1 MMPILYRAD
10 ETEFDTYGI
19 GMLSDCTF
27 CEVTEERNGAFECVM
42 KYPLHGALFDE
53 IKNDRVI
60 LVKPNDTSRSQPF
73 RIYRITTPMNGIITV
88 YAQHMSYDL
97 SGISVLCFESKSVSP
112 QLALERIFANTSSK
126 HGFKCRTDL
135 SAPRAFSVSKPM
147 SIRAC
152 LGGTE
157 GSVLDVW
164 GGEYEWDMFD
174 VILHSKRG
182 KDNGVVIEYGKNLTS
197 LEQDNDFSSV
207 YTHLLP
213 YAVIKNGDTE
223 SVVTLSEIT
232 IPIVETYAREKT
244 LIKDFSSFFK
254 DGETVTE
261 DTLRAKAKSYIKQNP
276 FGDETPTVKVSFE
289 PLWQQP
295 EYSQFLEKVNLCD
308 TVIVRHPDMNI
319 EVKTKV
325 IETVY
330 DALAEKY
337 SSITLG
343 TAKSNFVNTV
353 AEIKST
359 TDEIKKETD
368 SFPLLMN
375 TAIKN
380 ATSLISG
387 QQGGFVVMHT
397 DSVTGKPYELL
408 ILDNENLY
416 DTRNVWRWNVSGL
429 GFSKSGYNGPYET
442 AITADGKIVA
452 DFITSG
458 TLMANIIKAGVISSA
473 DNSSW
478 WDLESG
484 EVHLSAYTKTEDT
497 DKLSDSIAEITER
510 TSTLEQTAEDI
521 SFKINEQSTGGKNY
535 LLNSSALNGLSDD
548 WEYSGLVTVLSDTDV
563 ISHTSSGSAFVLGAE
578 STLSQ
583 SVYNSVA
590 DRSFVLSLRAKKSYS
605 QLSAYMYVQY
615 NGVKREYLFNTKES
629 FDWTDFSVVLP
640 DVSDGEITVFIY
652 SRDTSLT
659 VSDLMLTDGS
669 IIQHWSP
676 APNEIY
682 TNEVKI
688 DRKGIEVSNSKSSQK
703 TVITNTEFSGY
714 YNGEKIF
721 TLNKDE
727 TQTKKTTVDGELTI
741 GRTKLIPMSNSS
753 PGLNIVILD

>member
-97 SGISVLCFESKSVSP
+97 SGIGVLCFESKSVSP

-682 TNEVKI
+682 TNEGKI

>member
-97 SGISVLCFESKSVSP
+97 SGIGVLCFESKSVSP

-213 YAVIKNGDTE
+213 FAVIKNGDTE

>member
-1 MMPILYRAD
+1 MPILYRAD

-19 GMLSDCTF
+19 GVLSDCTF

-42 KYPLHGALFDE
+42 KYPLHGSLFDE
-53 IKNDRVI
+53 IKNERVI

-97 SGISVLCFESKSVSP
+97 SGIGVLCFESKSVSP

-135 SAPRAFSVSKPM
+135 SVPRAFSVSKPM

-254 DGETVTE
+254 NGETVTE

-308 TVIVRHPDMNI
+308 TVTVRHADMNI

-359 TDEIKKETD
+359 TDKIKKETD

>member
-97 SGISVLCFESKSVSP
+97 SGIGVLCFESKSVSP

-497 DKLSDSIAEITER
+497 DKLSGSIAEITEM

>member
-1 MMPILYRAD
+1 MPILYRAD

-97 SGISVLCFESKSVSP
+97 SGIGVLCFESKSVSP

-429 GFSKSGYNGPYET
+429 GLSKSGYNGPYET

>member
-19 GMLSDCTF
+19 GVLSDCTF

-88 YAQHMSYDL
+88 YAQHISYDL
-97 SGISVLCFESKSVSP
+97 SGIGVLCFESKSVSP

-164 GGEYEWDMFD
+164 GGEYEWNMFD

-213 YAVIKNGDTE
+213 YAVVKNGDTE
-223 SVVTLSEIT
+223 NVVTLSEAVL
-232 IPIVETYAREKT
+232 PVVEKYAREKT

-308 TVIVRHPDMNI
+308 TVTVRHADMNI

-359 TDEIKKETD
+359 TDKIKKETD

>member
-97 SGISVLCFESKSVSP
+97 SGIGVLCFESKSVSP

-590 DRSFVLSLRAKKSYS
+590 DRSFVLPLRAKKSYS

>member
-97 SGISVLCFESKSVSP
+97 SGIGVLCFESKSVSP

-452 DFITSG
+452 DFITTG

>member
-1 MMPILYRAD
+1 MMPILYKAD

-19 GMLSDCTF
+19 GVLSDCTF

-88 YAQHMSYDL
+88 YAQHISYDL
-97 SGISVLCFESKSVSP
+97 SGIGVLCFESKSVSP

-521 SFKINEQSTGGKNY
+521 SFKINEQSTGGKYY

>member
-19 GMLSDCTF
+19 GVLSDCTF

-42 KYPLHGALFDE
+42 KYPLHGSLFDE
-53 IKNDRVI
+53 IKNERVI

-97 SGISVLCFESKSVSP
+97 SGIGVLCFESKSVSP

-135 SAPRAFSVSKPM
+135 SVPRAFSVSKPM

-254 DGETVTE
+254 NGETVTE

-308 TVIVRHPDMNI
+308 TVTVRHADMNI

-359 TDEIKKETD
+359 TDKIKKETD

>member
-1 MMPILYRAD
+1 MPILYRAD

-97 SGISVLCFESKSVSP
+97 SGIGVLCFESKSVSP

-126 HGFKCRTDL
+126 HGFKCR
-135 SAPRAFSVSKPM
+135 
-147 SIRAC
+147 
-152 LGGTE
+152 
-157 GSVLDVW
+157 
-164 GGEYEWDMFD
+164 
-174 VILHSKRG
+174 
-182 KDNGVVIEYGKNLTS
+182 
-197 LEQDNDFSSV
+197 
-207 YTHLLP
+207 THLLP

>member
-1 MMPILYRAD
+1 MPILYRAD

-97 SGISVLCFESKSVSP
+97 SGIGVLCFESKLVSP

>member
-1 MMPILYRAD
+1 MPILYRAD

-97 SGISVLCFESKSVSP
+97 SGIGVLCFESKSVSP

-261 DTLRAKAKSYIKQNP
+261 DTLRAKAKSYTKQNP

>member
-88 YAQHMSYDL
+88 YAQHMLYDL
-97 SGISVLCFESKSVSP
+97 SGIGVLCFESKSVSP

-232 IPIVETYAREKT
+232 ISIVETYAREKT

-308 TVIVRHPDMNI
+308 TVTVRHADMNI

-359 TDEIKKETD
+359 TDKIKKETD

-416 DTRNVWRWNVSGL
+416 DARNVWRWNVGGL

-452 DFITSG
+452 NFITSG

-484 EVHLSAYTKTEDT
+484 EVHLSGTM
-497 DKLSDSIAEITER
+497 
-510 TSTLEQTAEDI
+510 QGMC
-521 SFKINEQSTGGKNY
+521 GG
-535 LLNSSALNGLSDD
+535 GM
-548 WEYSGLVTVLSDTDV
+548 
-563 ISHTSSGSAFVLGAE
+563 
-578 STLSQ
+578 
-583 SVYNSVA
+583 SVA
-590 DRSFVLSLRAKKSYS
+590 
-605 QLSAYMYVQY
+605 
-615 NGVKREYLFNTKES
+615 
-629 FDWTDFSVVLP
+629 
-640 DVSDGEITVFIY
+640 
-652 SRDTSLT
+652 
-659 VSDLMLTDGS
+659 
-669 IIQHWSP
+669 
-676 APNEIY
+676 
-682 TNEVKI
+682 
-688 DRKGIEVSNSKSSQK
+688 
-703 TVITNTEFSGY
+703 
-714 YNGEKIF
+714 
-721 TLNKDE
+721 
-727 TQTKKTTVDGELTI
+727 
-741 GRTKLIPMSNSS
+741 
-753 PGLNIVILD
+753 

>member
-97 SGISVLCFESKSVSP
+97 SGIGVLCFESKSVSP

-452 DFITSG
+452 NFITSG

-473 DNSSW
+473 DKSSW

-615 NGVKREYLFNTKES
+615 NGVKREYLFNTKDS

-652 SRDTSLT
+652 SRGFSLK

-669 IIQHWSP
+669 IVQHWSP

-714 YNGEKIF
+714 YNDEKIF

-741 GRTKLIPMSNSS
+741 GRTKLIPMTDSS
-753 PGLNIVILD
+753 QGLNIVILD

>member
-19 GMLSDCTF
+19 GVLSDCTF

-73 RIYRITTPMNGIITV
+73 RIYRIATPMNGIITV
-88 YAQHMSYDL
+88 YAQHISYDL
-97 SGISVLCFESKSVSP
+97 SGIGVLCFESKSVSP

-182 KDNGVVIEYGKNLTS
+182 KDNGVAIEYGKNLTDV
-197 LEQDNDFSSV
+197 EQDNDFSSV

-213 YAVIKNGDTE
+213 YAVVKNGDTE
-223 SVVTLSEIT
+223 NVVTLSET
-232 IPIVETYAREKT
+232 VLPVVEKYAREKT

-254 DGETVTE
+254 NGETVTE

-308 TVIVRHPDMNI
+308 TVTVRHADMNI

-387 QQGGFVVMHT
+387 QQGGFVVIHT

-416 DTRNVWRWNVSGL
+416 DARNVWRWNVGGL

-452 DFITSG
+452 NFITSG
-458 TLMANIIKAGVISSA
+458 TLMANIIKVGVISSA

-497 DKLSDSIAEITER
+497 EKLSENISAITER

-563 ISHTSSGSAFVLGAE
+563 ISTPLRVLPLYSVRKAPCRKVCITRLPTDPLCCHSE
-578 STLSQ
+578 QRKAIHSLVHICMFSTTELKENIFLIQRTALTGRIFRLYSPMFRTVK
-583 SVYNSVA
+583 SRY
-590 DRSFVLSLRAKKSYS
+590 SFTA
-605 QLSAYMYVQY
+605 
-615 NGVKREYLFNTKES
+615 
-629 FDWTDFSVVLP
+629 VVLP
-640 DVSDGEITVFIY
+640 L
-652 SRDTSLT
+652 R
-659 VSDLMLTDGS
+659 
-669 IIQHWSP
+669 
-676 APNEIY
+676 
-682 TNEVKI
+682 
-688 DRKGIEVSNSKSSQK
+688 
-703 TVITNTEFSGY
+703 
-714 YNGEKIF
+714 
-721 TLNKDE
+721 
-727 TQTKKTTVDGELTI
+727 
-741 GRTKLIPMSNSS
+741 
-753 PGLNIVILD
+753 

>member
-19 GMLSDCTF
+19 GMLADCTF

-97 SGISVLCFESKSVSP
+97 SGIGVLCFESKSVSP

>member
-1 MMPILYRAD
+1 MPILYKAD

-19 GMLSDCTF
+19 GVLSDCTF

-97 SGISVLCFESKSVSP
+97 SGIGVLCFESKSVSP

-164 GGEYEWDMFD
+164 GGEYECDMFD

-261 DTLRAKAKSYIKQNP
+261 DTLRAKAKSYIKQNQ

-416 DTRNVWRWNVSGL
+416 DARNVWRWNVSGL

-753 PGLNIVILD
+753 QGLNIVILD

>member
-19 GMLSDCTF
+19 GVLSDCTF

-97 SGISVLCFESKSVSP
+97 SGIGVLCFESKSVSP
-112 QLALERIFANTSSK
+112 QLALERIFSSTSSQHSFNCK
-126 HGFKCRTDL
+126 TDL
-135 SAPRAFSVSKPM
+135 SAPRAFSVDRPM
-147 SIRAC
+147 SVRAV

-207 YTHLLP
+207 YTHLFP

-244 LIKDFSSFFK
+244 LIKDFSTFFK

-261 DTLRAKAKSYIKQNP
+261 DTLRAKAKSYIKQNL

-308 TVIVRHPDMNI
+308 TVTVRHADMNI

-416 DTRNVWRWNVSGL
+416 DARNVWRWNVGGL

-452 DFITSG
+452 NFITSG

-473 DNSSW
+473 DKSSW

-497 DKLSDSIAEITER
+497 DKLSDSLAEITER
-510 TSTLEQTAEDI
+510 TSTLEQAAEDI

-548 WEYSGLVTVLSDTDV
+548 WEYSGFVTVLSDTDV
-563 ISHTSSGSAFVLGAE
+563 ISHTSSGSAFVLGEE

-703 TVITNTEFSGY
+703 TVITNTEFSSY
-714 YNGEKIF
+714 YNGERIF

-753 PGLNIVILD
+753 QGLNIVILD

>member
-1 MMPILYRAD
+1 MPILYRAD

-97 SGISVLCFESKSVSP
+97 SGIGVLCFESKSVSP

-416 DTRNVWRWNVSGL
+416 DTSNVWRWNVSGL

>member
-1 MMPILYRAD
+1 MPILYRAD

-97 SGISVLCFESKSVSP
+97 SGIGVLCFESKSVSP

-714 YNGEKIF
+714 YNDEKIF

-741 GRTKLIPMSNSS
+741 GRTKLIPMTDSS
-753 PGLNIVILD
+753 QGLNIVILD

>member
-19 GMLSDCTF
+19 GVLSDCTF

-42 KYPLHGALFDE
+42 KYPLHGSLFDE
-53 IKNDRVI
+53 IKNERVI

-97 SGISVLCFESKSVSP
+97 SGIGVLCFESKSVSP

-254 DGETVTE
+254 NGETVTE

-308 TVIVRHPDMNI
+308 TVTVRHADMNI

-359 TDEIKKETD
+359 TDKIKKETD

-416 DTRNVWRWNVSGL
+416 DARNVWWWNVGGL
-429 GFSKSGYNGPYET
+429 GFSKSGYNGPDET

-452 DFITSG
+452 NFITSG

-563 ISHTSSGSAFVLGAE
+563 ISHTSSGSAFVLGEE

-590 DRSFVLSLRAKKSYS
+590 DRAFVLSLRAKKSYS

-615 NGVKREYLFNTKES
+615 NGVKRAYLFDTKDS

-652 SRDTSLT
+652 SRGSSLK

-688 DRKGIEVSNSKSSQK
+688 DRRGIEVSNSKSSQK

-753 PGLNIVILD
+753 QGLNIVILD

>member
-1 MMPILYRAD
+1 MMPILYKAD

-19 GMLSDCTF
+19 GVLSDCTF

-97 SGISVLCFESKSVSP
+97 SGIGVLCFESKSVSP

-416 DTRNVWRWNVSGL
+416 DARNVRRWNVSGL

>member
-1 MMPILYRAD
+1 MMPILYKAD

-19 GMLSDCTF
+19 GVLSDCTF

-97 SGISVLCFESKSVSP
+97 SGIGMLCFESKSVSP

-135 SAPRAFSVSKPM
+135 SAPRAFSVDRPM
-147 SIRAC
+147 SVRAV

-182 KDNGVVIEYGKNLTS
+182 KDNGVVIEYGKNLTDV
-197 LEQDNDFSSV
+197 EQDNDFSSV

-261 DTLRAKAKSYIKQNP
+261 DTLRAKAKSYSKQNP

-308 TVIVRHPDMNI
+308 TVTVRHPDMNI

-330 DALAEKY
+330 DALTEKY

-416 DTRNVWRWNVSGL
+416 DARNVWRWNVGGL

-497 DKLSDSIAEITER
+497 DKLSDSIAEIMER

-521 SFKINEQSTGGKNY
+521 FLKINEQSTGGKNY

-563 ISHTSSGSAFVLGAE
+563 ISHTSSGSAFVLGEE

-615 NGVKREYLFNTKES
+615 NGVKREYLFNTKDS

-652 SRDTSLT
+652 SRGSSLK

-753 PGLNIVILD
+753 QGLNIVILD

>member
-97 SGISVLCFESKSVSP
+97 SGIGVLCFESKLVSP

>member
-97 SGISVLCFESKSVSP
+97 SGIGVLCFESKSVSP

-615 NGVKREYLFNTKES
+615 NGVKREYLFDTKDS

>member
-19 GMLSDCTF
+19 GVLSDCTF

-88 YAQHMSYDL
+88 YAQHISYDL
-97 SGISVLCFESKSVSP
+97 SGIGVLCFESKSVSP

-164 GGEYEWDMFD
+164 GGEYEWNMFD

-213 YAVIKNGDTE
+213 YAVVKNGDTE
-223 SVVTLSEIT
+223 NVVTLSEAVL
-232 IPIVETYAREKT
+232 PVVEKYAREKT

-308 TVIVRHPDMNI
+308 TVTVRHADMNI

>member
-1 MMPILYRAD
+1 MPILYRAD

-97 SGISVLCFESKSVSP
+97 SGIGVLCFESKSVSP

-289 PLWQQP
+289 PLWQQS

>member
-1 MMPILYRAD
+1 MPILYRAD

-97 SGISVLCFESKSVSP
+97 SGIGVLCFESKSVSP

-688 DRKGIEVSNSKSSQK
+688 DHKGIEVSNSKSSQK

>member
-97 SGISVLCFESKSVSP
+97 SGIGVLCFESKSVSP

-615 NGVKREYLFNTKES
+615 NGVKREYLFDSKDS

>member
-97 SGISVLCFESKSVSP
+97 SGIGVLCFESKSVSP

-182 KDNGVVIEYGKNLTS
+182 KDNGMVIEYGKNLTS

>member
-19 GMLSDCTF
+19 GVLSDCTF

-88 YAQHMSYDL
+88 YAQHISYDL
-97 SGISVLCFESKSVSP
+97 SGIGVLCFESKSVSP

-164 GGEYEWDMFD
+164 GGEYEWNMFD

-213 YAVIKNGDTE
+213 YAVVKNGDTE
-223 SVVTLSEIT
+223 NVVTLSEAVL
-232 IPIVETYAREKT
+232 PVVEKYAREKT

>member
-1 MMPILYRAD
+1 MPILYRAD

-97 SGISVLCFESKSVSP
+97 SGIGVLCFESKSVSP